1 MKLKLVN
8 WNGFNKLAKDR
19 RNMLRKIIGLD
30 IGTKHIGISVT
41 DEDKIMAFPLSVI
54 KRDQMNRMSI
64 NAIQSLSSQL

>member
-1 MKLKLVN
+1 MLK
-8 WNGFNKLAKDR
+8 R
-19 RNMLRKIIGLD
+19 IIGLD

-54 KRDQMNRMSI
+54 KRDQMNRMSV

>member
-1 MKLKLVN
+1 MKLVK
-8 WNGFNKLAKDR
+8 WNTFNKISKDPS
-19 RNMLRKIIGLD
+19 NMLKRIIGLD

-41 DEDKIMAFPLSVI
+41 DEDKLMAFPLSVI